1 MLDTENEQRP
11 QSQRLTTDRGEM
23 IFIAPIKQKKEK
35 EETATLT
42 KADLQAFVSAL
53 QKETKPV
60 SKTHETIIL
69 PGFKG
74 FYIENNTTLLI
85 ESVFYSPTGLMYRGK
100 LQLNIGMSENES
112 WGPTVNVPVE
122 KVFELLGRGGGGC
135 PFF

>member
-1 MLDTENEQRP
+1 ML
-11 QSQRLTTDRGEM
+11 QSN
-23 IFIAPIKQKKEK
+23 KKKEK

-112 WGPTVNVPVE
+112 WGPTVNVPVA
-122 KVFELLGRGGGGC
+122 KVLVIEGSQVGSFNYSTGQVE
-135 PFF
+135 